1 MNNES
6 ILNANINSN
15 QNSWSLISIN
25 TQSAHSIQH
34 KLNDFQIISSDAT
47 NNNKLHDFD
56 ASLKDI
62 MKSLENDAIETHADN
77 ADLFQFNSSPF
88 LQLSTTDLDHIDQ
101 QNLIQTENSKPK
113 KKKRKINQTDSESS
127 PKKSKKSKKNAKTEE
142 SNSNDNQKSKD
153 ENENSVDLCKI
164 CGDKASGFHYG
175 VASCEGCKGFFR
187 RSIQKKMSYKCM
199 KDGSCLIL
207 LLNRN
212 RCQHCRFKKCIEMGM
227 SRECVRFSSSTLNSS
242 SEAKSKNSSKNILPL
257 RKNEPTAQSPA
268 IFIRSDDGL
277 VINGPILMPSPQM
290 LPILIAPNTEAAK
303 TQLRPADST
312 KPKKIKKKTSPELKP
327 KIETSILN
335 EAKRIEPAPT
345 VSSTANIIS
354 SAVKQLA
361 ITNKIL
367 TIAQSHQLS
376 FPFTKLKQDSLNSI
390 YKSRKRIVISTG
402 KVDNAVKIKDMQRQ
416 EVWRCF
422 CILIEPECQRI
433 VEFAKRIPGNFL
445 LFFMFY
451 IILLNKRLIKRF
463 QISQRKRADNPS
475 QIELF

>member
-25 TQSAHSIQH
+25 SQSAHSIEH
-34 KLNDFQIISSDAT
+34 KLNDFQIISSDA
-47 NNNKLHDFD
+47 NNSKLHDFD

-62 MKSLENDAIETHADN
+62 MKSIENDAIETQADN
-77 ADLFQFNSSPF
+77 TDLFQFASLNSSPF

-101 QNLIQTENSKPK
+101 QNLIQTEISKPK
-113 KKKRKINQTDSESS
+113 KKKRKTNQTEGESS
-127 PKKSKKSKKNAKTEE
+127 PKKPKKSKKNAKTEE

-153 ENENSVDLCKI
+153 LNENENSVDLCKI

-227 SRECVRFSSSTLNSS
+227 SRECVRFSSNTLNSS

-257 RKNEPTAQSPA
+257 KKTEPTAQSPA
-268 IFIRSDDGL
+268 IYIRSDDGL

-303 TQLRPADST
+303 TQIQPSSST
-312 KPKKIKKKTSPELKP
+312 KPKKIKKKSAPELKP
-327 KIETSILN
+327 KETSIKN
-335 EAKRIEPAPT
+335 IISEAKKIEPSPT

-390 YKSRKRIVISTG
+390 YKNRKRIVISTG
-402 KVDNAVKIKDMQRQ
+402 KADNSVKINDMQRL

-433 VEFAKRIPGNFL
+433 VEFAKRIPGSFL
-445 LFFMFY
+445 FLFY
-451 IILLNKRLIKRF
+451 IFHDFLIN
-463 QISQRKRADNPS
+463 D
-475 QIELF
+475 

>member
-25 TQSAHSIQH
+25 SQNAHVIEH

-47 NNNKLHDFD
+47 SNKLHDFD

-62 MKSLENDAIETHADN
+62 MKSIENDAIETHADN
-77 ADLFQFNSSPF
+77 ADLFQFGSLNSSAF

-101 QNLIQTENSKPK
+101 QNLIQTEVSKPK
-113 KKKRKINQTDSESS
+113 KKKRKTNQTEGETS
-127 PKKSKKSKKNAKTEE
+127 PKKAKKSKKNAKTEE
-142 SNSNDNQKSKD
+142 PNSNDNQKSKD
-153 ENENSVDLCKI
+153 LNENENSVDLCKI

-227 SRECVRFSSSTLNSS
+227 SRECVRFSSNTLNSS
-242 SEAKSKNSSKNILPL
+242 SEAKSKNILPL
-257 RKNEPTAQSPA
+257 KKTEPTVQSPA
-268 IFIRSDDGL
+268 IYIRSDDGL

-303 TQLRPADST
+303 TQLQPSSST
-312 KPKKIKKKTSPELKP
+312 KPKKIKKKSSPELKP
-327 KIETSILN
+327 KETSIKNIIN
-335 EAKRIEPAPT
+335 EAKKIQPAPT

-390 YKSRKRIVISTG
+390 YKNRKRIVISAG
-402 KVDNAVKIKDMQRQ
+402 KADNSVKINDMQRL

-422 CILIEPECQRI
+422 CILVEPECQRI
-433 VEFAKRIPGNFL
+433 VEFAKRIPGIFL
-445 LFFMFY
+445 FLFY
-451 IILLNKRLIKRF
+451 IFHDFFNKRLIKKVLNLSTKTSR
-463 QISQRKRADNPS
+463 
-475 QIELF
+475 